1 MKTNINLRQELLA
14 WTIIAMF
21 IAALSVF
28 SVNFIR
34 AKTPVPGQ
42 HNAGQ
47 R

>member
-14 WTIIAMF
+14 WAIIATF

-28 SVNFIR
+28 SVNFIK
-34 AKTPVPGQ
+34 AKTPVPG
-42 HNAGQ
+42 HATAGH